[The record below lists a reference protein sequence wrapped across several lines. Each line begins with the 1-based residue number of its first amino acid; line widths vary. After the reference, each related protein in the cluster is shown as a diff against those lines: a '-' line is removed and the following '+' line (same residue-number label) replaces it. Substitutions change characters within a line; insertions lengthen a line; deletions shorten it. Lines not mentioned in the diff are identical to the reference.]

1 MIAPA
6 VGVIGC
12 GLSGIA
18 CARELARNGLQPRVF
33 EHQRA
38 AGGRLATRRFETGSF
53 DFGAQYVTTRDPGFR
68 RVVEAAGAAGYAG
81 HWRPEWPQR
90 NPADGDLWVGVPGM
104 SSLPRFLA
112 QDLDVEY
119 GRRIV
124 RLERGRKG
132 WILAD
137 DRGAAH
143 QEFDLVVLAVPAP
156 VAAQLAM
163 PHSALAERVL
173 GVPMAPCWAAMAAF
187 ERPILGV
194 ADAAFG
200 MDPMLAWFARDGS
213 KPGRGMADAW
223 VLHAGSDWSRTEFD
237 QPAARVLSALFERF
251 SERIGAALPPLAL
264 SDCHRW
270 RHARVERPLG
280 EPFLWDRDAG
290 IAFCGDWCLDARAE
304 AAWLSG
310 QALGAALS
318 EARLAPGS
326 GKMRGS
332 R

>member
-38 AGGRLATRRFETGSF
+38 AGGRLATRRFETASF
-53 DFGAQYVTTRDPGFR
+53 DYGAQYVTTRDPGFR
-68 RVVEAAGAAGYAG
+68 RVLESAEAAGLAGRWQPA
-81 HWRPEWPQR
+81 WPERDPGE
-90 NPADGDLWVGVPGM
+90 GDLWVGVSGM
-104 SSLPRFLA
+104 SNLPRFLA

-124 RLERGRKG
+124 QLERGRRG

-137 DRGAAH
+137 DRGLAH
-143 QEFDLVVLAVPAP
+143 HEFDLVVLALPAP

-163 PHSALAERVL
+163 RHSALAERVL
-173 GVPMAPCWAAMAAF
+173 GVTMAPCWAAMATF
-187 ERPILGV
+187 ERPLNG
-194 ADAAFG
+194 APDAAFG
-200 MDPMLAWFARDGS
+200 RDPMLAWFARDGS
-213 KPGRGMADAW
+213 KPGRGTADAW
-223 VLHAGSDWSRTEFD
+223 VLHASGDWSRTEFD
-237 QPAARVLSALFERF
+237 QPAARVQQALLERF
-251 SERIGAALPPLAL
+251 SERIGTTLPPAVL

-270 RHARVERPLG
+270 RHARVERALG
-280 EPFLWDRDAG
+280 EPFLWDRDTG

-310 QALGAALS
+310 QALGSALS

-326 GKMRGS
+326 GKMHGS